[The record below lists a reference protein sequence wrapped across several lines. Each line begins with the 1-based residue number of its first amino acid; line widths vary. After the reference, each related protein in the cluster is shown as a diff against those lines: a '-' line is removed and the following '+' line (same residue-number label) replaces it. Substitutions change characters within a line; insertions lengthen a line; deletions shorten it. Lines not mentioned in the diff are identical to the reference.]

1 MHSRNAEIA
10 QLVERN
16 LAKVEVAGPSP
27 VFRSKMTTTGKVV
40 VFLCSAVPAV
50 LLVLLLVLLQGPLP
64 FLLLWPGCFGRS
76 PDAILPL
83 LAACW
88 LCLCGFQA
96 VRAGE
101 IAKIGGLELL
111 FLGKMAK
118 NRGENCHL
126 GFLEGQ
132 IAKTRGLDCYFR
144 KK

>member
-1 MHSRNAEIA
+1 MRCSFPEKTEDFFADSKYRCIFAIPIGKPNAEIA

-40 VFLCSAVPAV
+40 VFFVSARGAAGAAGAAGASAASAGASVGA
-50 LLVLLLVLLQGPLP
+50 LP

-83 LAACW
+83 LAACG

-96 VRAGE
+96 VPAGE
-101 IAKIGGLELL
+101 IAKIGG
-111 FLGKMAK
+111 
-118 NRGENCHL
+118 
-126 GFLEGQ
+126 
-132 IAKTRGLDCYFR
+132 
-144 KK
+144 